1 MEYKKEVNLSKFAR
15 KFLKLNNKKTYI
27 VILFAILILFAL
39 FYIEHTKRGIEIT
52 LRPFVYL
59 NEKGYCIKEG
69 RILPKDELY
78 KRAVKDFFVKQY
90 RSSRAKWYWVHG
102 GDEPQRIYNK
112 RCKSKDEC
120 IFYGIDKEL
129 NYNEISTLFIENKEI
144 EHILK
149 NRNKLNTLTEEQWY
163 SIDIENNLKKKAKVI
178 DIFSEENLLD
188 ENGNLRWTLFYH
200 DKYDW
205 NIYFTD
211 FKLVSEEDLNN
222 NIFNEKFYGK
232 PWLDINHK
240 LGYSK
245 YFLRFHYFDI
255 DGSFFEY
262 SDYDEKFSKN
272 AVYRPIT
279 NCGEIEIEDI
289 SSFIYKDNYSYNF
302 MAH

>member
-1 MEYKKEVNLSKFAR
+1 MK
-15 KFLKLNNKKTYI
+15 NKKLKYFLITI
-27 VILFAILILFAL
+27 FLLPILFIVL
-39 FYIEHTKRGIEIT
+39 FYVEYTQRWYGDIKKSRLNIT
-52 LRPFVYL
+52 LRPFAYL

-90 RSSRAKWYWVHG
+90 QSSRVKWYWVYG
-102 GDEPQRIYNK
+102 GDEPQRVYNN

-120 IFYGIDKEL
+120 IYYGIDKEL
-129 NYNEISTLFIENKEI
+129 DYDEISNLFVENKEI

-149 NRNKLNTLTEEQWY
+149 NKDKLIHTLTEEQWR
-163 SIDIENNLKKKAKVI
+163 SIDIEDNLKKKAKVI
-178 DIFSEENLLD
+178 DIFNEENLLD
-188 ENGNLRWTLFYH
+188 ENGNLKWTLFYY
-200 DKYDW
+200 DKHTW
-205 NIYFTD
+205 LFYFTD

-240 LGYSK
+240 LGYSR

-262 SDYDEKFSKN
+262 SDYNEIQSKQSS
-272 AVYRPIT
+272 YMPIT
-279 NCGEIEIEDI
+279 NCGEIEMEDI
-289 SSFIYKDNYSYNF
+289 HPSIHKNDFSYEFIGY
-302 MAH
+302 